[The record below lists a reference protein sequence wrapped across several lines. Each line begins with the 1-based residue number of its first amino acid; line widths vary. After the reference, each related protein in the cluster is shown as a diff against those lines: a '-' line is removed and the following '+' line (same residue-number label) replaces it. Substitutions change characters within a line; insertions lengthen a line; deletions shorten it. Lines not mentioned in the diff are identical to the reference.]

1 MYQTILVPT
10 DGSPHSVRAAEHGAS
25 LAEAFD
31 ASVHLVSVVDVRTAA
46 GMFDAGGVDEAFIER
61 LERDGREAIET
72 VESELAVEPA
82 RTELL
87 RGDPSETILEY
98 AAEHGA
104 DFLAMGTHGRTGL
117 ERYIAGSVTERVVRR
132 ADAPVLTVRATEQS
146 QADGY
151 DDVLLPTDGSE
162 PAAAA
167 VEHGLAIAAAFDAT
181 VHAVNVV
188 ETAGLTMSGEFPPP
202 SGLIEALQEEAESVT
217 NAVASQAREAD
228 IAAETDV
235 LAGRPAR
242 DLLEYAETTGIDL
255 IVMGTAGRTG
265 ASRYLFGSTTERVVR
280 HADVPVVAV
289 NARADA
295 ETD

>member
-10 DGSPHSVRAAEHGAS
+10 DGSPHSVRAAEHGAA
-25 LAEAFD
+25 LAAAFD
-31 ASVHLVSVVDVRTAA
+31 ASVHLVSVVDVKTAA
-46 GMFDAGGVDEAFIER
+46 GMFDAGGVGEEFIER
-61 LERDGREAIET
+61 LERDGEEAIET

-82 RTELL
+82 RTEIL
-87 RGDPSETILEY
+87 RGDPSETIIEY
-98 AAEHGA
+98 AADHGA

-117 ERYIAGSVTERVVRR
+117 ERYIAGSVAERVVRQ

-167 VEHGLAIAAAFDAT
+167 VDHGLAIAAAVDAT

-188 ETAGLTMSGEFPPP
+188 ETAGLTMSGELPPP
-202 SGLIEALQEEAESVT
+202 SGLLEALQEKGESLTDVI
-217 NAVASQAREAD
+217 ASRAREAG
-228 IAAETDV
+228 IAAETEV
-235 LAGRPAR
+235 LTGRPAR
-242 DLLEYAETTGIDL
+242 DLLEYAEESGIDMV
-255 IVMGTAGRTG
+255 VMGTAGRTG
-265 ASRYLFGSTTERVVR
+265 ASRYLFGSTAERVVR

-289 NARADA
+289 NAREEAQT
-295 ETD
+295 E